1 MKPSSRSVKTLVSS
15 PELYSLACVL
25 RLNPVLKVFYN
36 LKQAAVYAITAGRLV
51 LKPATVESG
60 WTRPHLQLLF
70 AGFARC
76 GAPGPARHA
85 PSQRGK
91 QLCGG
96 RLRVG
101 ALSEWFGGKPVAL
114 VDTLLYN

>member
-60 WTRPHLQLLF
+60 WTRPHLQLL
-70 AGFARC
+70 
-76 GAPGPARHA
+76 
-85 PSQRGK
+85 
-91 QLCGG
+91 
-96 RLRVG
+96 LRVSLG
-101 ALSEWFGGKPVAL
+101 AGLRGPRDMLLLSAGNSCAVVG
-114 VDTLLYN
+114 